1 MIHAENPKVSD
12 WDKVVTFHLRPKS
25 LIRGIAIAAVAITVG
40 YLIGV
45 ANRQPDMPQITGNKA
60 AAVGAPDFRSVAKS
74 ALPSV
79 VNIKSA
85 TVIPGRRSPMADDP
99 FFQFFFGGQGD
110 MRIPDRVQQSLGSG
124 VIVSKDGLILTNNH
138 VVNGATQ
145 IQVTLSDGRSMQ
157 AKLVGT
163 DPGVDLALL
172 RISANNLPAIT
183 FADSSKADV
192 GEWVLA
198 IGAPFGLKSS
208 VTVGIVSAKGRS
220 DVGINLY
227 EDFIQTDAAI
237 NPGNSGG
244 ALVNANGELIGINTA
259 IFSQSGGSV
268 GIGFA
273 IPSRLAQQTM
283 ATLLKSGTITRGWLG
298 IIPSD
303 DADVPT
309 DKGIVVANLFR
320 SSPAD
325 KVGVQPGD
333 VIVKVDNR
341 SFKTS
346 GELKSYII
354 GKKAGEKVNLTVKRG
369 SQEASVDVPVMD
381 HPFDS
386 SGRAVPG
393 I

>member
-1 MIHAENPKVSD
+1 MIHAGERKVND
-12 WDKVVTFHLRPKS
+12 WNKEVNVRLRPKS
-25 LIRGIAIAAVAITVG
+25 ILSGLVLVIIALAVG
-40 YLIGV
+40 YLAG
-45 ANRQPDMPQITGNKA
+45 AFNRQPDLPILNGSRAIA
-60 AAVGAPDFRSVAKS
+60 AGAPDFRTVAKS

-85 TVIPGRRSPMADDP
+85 TVIQGRRSPMADDP
-99 FFQFFFGGQGD
+99 FFQFFFGDRGE

-145 IQVTLSDGRSMQ
+145 IQVTLSDGRSME

-172 RISANNLPAIT
+172 QIKANDLPAIT
-183 FADSSKADV
+183 WADSSKAEV

-220 DVGINLY
+220 DVGINLF

-244 ALVNANGELIGINTA
+244 ALVNSQGELVGINTA

-283 ATLLKSGTITRGWLG
+283 GILLKNGKVTRGWLG

-303 DADVPT
+303 DADVPVS
-309 DKGIVVANLFR
+309 GVVVANLFR
-320 SSPAD
+320 DSPAD
-325 KVGVQPGD
+325 KVSVRPGD
-333 VIVKVDNR
+333 IIVKVDNKA
-341 SFKTS
+341 FKTS
-346 GELKSYII
+346 GEMKSYII
-354 GKKAGEKVNLTVKRG
+354 AKKAGEKVSLTVKRG
-369 SQEASVDVPVMD
+369 SQSATVEVPVMD

-393 I
+393 L

>member
-1 MIHAENPKVSD
+1 MHND
-12 WDKVVTFHLRPKS
+12 GWDREVNIRVRPKALLNGAILF
-25 LIRGIAIAAVAITVG
+25 LIALAIG
-40 YLIGV
+40 YLAGV
-45 ANRQPDMPQITGNKA
+45 FNRQPELPQLSGNRA
-60 AAVGAPDFRSVAKS
+60 IVAGAPDFRSVAKS

-85 TVIPGRRSPMADDP
+85 TIIPGRRSPMADDP
-99 FFQFFFGGQGD
+99 FFEFFHGGRGE

-124 VIVSKDGLILTNNH
+124 VIVSRDGLILTNNH

-172 RISANNLPAIT
+172 QIKADKLPAIAW
-183 FADSSKADV
+183 ADSAKAEV

-208 VTVGIVSAKGRS
+208 VTIGIVSAKGRS
-220 DVGINLY
+220 DVGINLF

-244 ALVNANGELIGINTA
+244 ALVNSQGELVGINTA

-283 ATLLKSGTITRGWLG
+283 GILLKNGKVTRGWLG

-303 DADVPT
+303 DADVPVA
-309 DKGIVVANLFR
+309 GVVVSNLFR
-320 SSPAD
+320 DSPAD
-325 KVGVQPGD
+325 RVSVRPGD
-333 VIVKVDNR
+333 IIVKVDNK

-354 GKKAGEKVNLTVKRG
+354 AKKAGEKVSLTVKRG
-369 SQEASVDVPVMD
+369 SQEATVEVPVMD
-381 HPFDS
+381 HPFDD

-393 I
+393 L